1 MVVENYTLFDEQEKR
16 IIGGCLISKT
26 IMSRQSLCS
35 SFLQR
40 IVFFSSD
47 WNVLNIPRCAH
58 GVWSSLDHLETSLA
72 WSIPRPCQRSSW
84 NSGQH
89 HDTHTPENRNK
100 FFCLHPMLGIHDL
113 YLSSF
118 GEMKAPELHVFCE
131 QVWQCQGHV
140 WAVSHHLLH
149 KGETHKHYFSWRKIS
164 KVIRA
169 PEW

>member
-1 MVVENYTLFDEQEKR
+1 MFDF
-16 IIGGCLISKT
+16 KT

-164 KVIRA
+164 KVIRV